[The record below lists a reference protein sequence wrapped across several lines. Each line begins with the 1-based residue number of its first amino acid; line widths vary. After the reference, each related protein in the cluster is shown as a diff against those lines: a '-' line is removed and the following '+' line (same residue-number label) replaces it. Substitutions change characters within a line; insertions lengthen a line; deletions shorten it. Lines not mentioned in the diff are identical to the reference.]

1 MTARRDLSLARV
13 ALIYVLGLLAGVQ
26 FALYLFDT
34 FDDGVS
40 EPLSGAI
47 GVLFLL
53 VGVAVIA
60 RTFRRA
66 PTQPAAPRP

>member
-1 MTARRDLSLARV
+1 MSIRRDLSLLRV
-13 ALIYVLGLLAGVQ
+13 VAIYVLGVLAGVQ
-26 FALYLFDT
+26 CALYLFDT

-47 GVLFLL
+47 GILFLL
-53 VGVAVIA
+53 FGVAVIA

-66 PTQPAAPRP
+66 PDARPARP